1 MTHRDLR
8 RTWLLPVLATL
19 AGAAC
24 DLTLTNPNA
33 PPEQTVL
40 NTPDGLVALAVG
52 MQSQYAGAVADFLV
66 PPSLM
71 TDEWGTTS
79 KSLIAY
85 QSLLTGQNFDPSYAV
100 VLAPW
105 ADAYRTIK
113 SANNLLAHAPQ
124 VNLGPGLEAGM
135 VSLAKLFKAMALGT
149 IILQYQSVPV
159 DASGPA
165 PVPQSRAVV
174 LATLLAALESSRTG
188 FTGFK

>member
-79 KSLIAY
+79 KSLIA
-85 QSLLTGQNFDPSYAV
+85 SRRSMHF
-100 VLAPW
+100 
-105 ADAYRTIK
+105 
-113 SANNLLAHAPQ
+113 
-124 VNLGPGLEAGM
+124 
-135 VSLAKLFKAMALGT
+135 
-149 IILQYQSVPV
+149 
-159 DASGPA
+159 ASIPRRSGDGA
-165 PVPQSRAVV
+165 PVAQRAVRFSRAGRR
-174 LATLLAALESSRTG
+174 ATVTDESG
-188 FTGFK
+188 

>member
-52 MQSQYAGAVADFLV
+52 MQAQYAGSVGDFV
-66 PPSLM
+66 IPPSLT
-71 TDEWGTTS
+71 TDEWGTTTR
-79 KSLIAY
+79 SLIAY
-85 QSLLTGQNFDPSYAV
+85 QSLLPGSNFDRSSAV

-105 ADAYRTIK
+105 ADAYRTLQ
-113 SANNLLAHAPQ
+113 SANNVLLYAPQ

-135 VSLAKLFKAMALGT
+135 VSLAK
-149 IILQYQSVPV
+149 
-159 DASGPA
+159 
-165 PVPQSRAVV
+165 
-174 LATLLAALESSRTG
+174 
-188 FTGFK
+188 

>member
-85 QSLLTGQNFDPSYAV
+85 QLPLTDPNLVPYH
-100 VLAPW
+100 VLVL
-105 ADAYRTIK
+105 RTR
-113 SANNLLAHAPQ
+113 
-124 VNLGPGLEAGM
+124 
-135 VSLAKLFKAMALGT
+135 AL
-149 IILQYQSVPV
+149 
-159 DASGPA
+159 
-165 PVPQSRAVV
+165 
-174 LATLLAALESSRTG
+174 
-188 FTGFK
+188 